1 MLLLKNRLLLI
12 GVLSVLLCASLILWI
27 QADNAAWIRIY
38 KGPESYAAYSLVVTA
53 DGGYA
58 LAGGPLLV
66 KTDVLGNMEWNHTYD
81 GTIYSLI
88 TTSDG
93 GYALAGSAIDDSSEV
108 FVYSTDF
115 WLAKTDALGNVEWSK
130 TYGNPAENVEEARSL
145 VATSDGGY
153 ALAGSMSVWSEGEF
167 YPDGSDF
174 WLVKTDSFGNMLWNQ
189 TYGGEGTVNMEE
201 ARSLVVAPDGGY
213 ALAGSAGPL
222 RGFIDFWLVKTDSF
236 GNMLWNQTY
245 GGEDRDW
252 ACALVLASDGGYV
265 MAGVTKFD
273 PPSDDGLLV
282 KTDALGNMLWSKR
295 YGGVASDG
303 ALSLVATSD
312 GGYAFAGSSQLT
324 GSTDFWLV
332 KTDANGN
339 EEWSETY
346 GNSTDNVEVA
356 YSLVVAPDGGFA
368 LAGGGDTGAY
378 DSGDKDFWLVKT
390 EPVLAPSP
398 TPSPSESPIPTATSS
413 PETSPTPESTP
424 TFTPEPTSTPYD
436 EPQLAEQEVIL
447 SVAVIVAVIG
457 AGLGLLIYLIK
468 RK

>member
-1 MLLLKNRLLLI
+1 MLLHRSQFLLI
-12 GVLSVLLCASLILWI
+12 IILSVLLCASLILWI
-27 QADNAAWIRIY
+27 RAETAAWIRIY
-38 KGPESYAAYSLVVTA
+38 EGPESYAAYSLVVTA

-58 LAGGPLLV
+58 LAGGSLLV
-66 KTDVLGNMEWNHTYD
+66 KTDALGNMDWNQTYD
-81 GTIYSLI
+81 GTIYSLA

-93 GYALAGSAIDDSSEV
+93 GYALAGSAIDDSSGML
-108 FVYSTDF
+108 VYRTDF

-153 ALAGSMSVWSEGEF
+153 ALAGSTSVWSEGEF
-167 YPDGSDF
+167 YPDSSDF

-213 ALAGSAGPL
+213 ALVGSAGPL

-282 KTDALGNMLWSKR
+282 KTDALGNMLWNKR
-295 YGGVASDG
+295 YGGVHSDG

-346 GNSTDNVEVA
+346 GNPVDNVEIA
-356 YSLVVAPDGGFA
+356 YSLVVASDGGYA
-368 LAGGGDTGAY
+368 LAGGGDAGAS

-390 EPVLAPSP
+390 EPVLTPSS
-398 TPSPSESPIPTATSS
+398 TPSPSESPIPTATLS
-413 PETSPTPESTP
+413 PETSPTPEATP
-424 TFTPEPTSTPYD
+424 TFTPEPTVTPYD
-436 EPQLAEQEVIL
+436 ETRLVEQEALLGVAVT
-447 SVAVIVAVIG
+447 VAVIVV
-457 AGLGLLIYLIK
+457 GLVLLLYLIK
-468 RK
+468 RR